1 VKEAFFIVE
10 QNGAQLSEP
19 ATLFASGEPKSFVKA
34 ELPLEDTNR
43 AYDGAITGPL
53 ARS

>member
-1 VKEAFFIVE
+1 MKEAFFIVE